1 MEEKYF
7 WEIVEIQGFVYKD
20 DEEIAEGYGLT
31 IFTNTYDEDIND
43 YEIEYDDPDDII
55 VNGEVFDIDY
65 DEHEIS
71 WENQEVIDGPFD
83 NLDEA
88 NKALES
94 YLQLDK

>member
-43 YEIEYDDPDDII
+43 CEIEYDDPDDII

-71 WENQEVIDGPFD
+71 WEDQEVIDGPFD